1 MENQKSWLGQII
13 ADLLEHFKKNWPKF
27 VSSLWPKVPKE
38 LQDKVSIVIRVVENI
53 KKFVDSPAADFLTT
67 VIPGDIDDKVKV
79 WLRKVLSEWKVKEDY
94 ILNDPGHLHLLATHL
109 TSDLTGLSFGQSA
122 ITTEVAYQAFKKEQ
136 NA

>member
-1 MENQKSWLGQII
+1 MSEKKSWLGQII
-13 ADLLEHFKKNWPKF
+13 ADLLETFKSNWPKF
-27 VSSLWPKVPKE
+27 VASLWPRVPKE

-53 KKFVDSPAADFLTT
+53 KNFVDSPAADFVTS
-67 VIPGDIDDKVKV
+67 VIPGDVDDKVKE
-79 WLRKVLSEWKVKEDY
+79 WLRKVLADWKVKQDY

-136 NA
+136 NS